1 MLEALNHI
9 KSLLRGVWNFR
20 WTGLITAAIVG
31 LLTGLL
37 AIFWPNKYEATARV
51 YVDTQSILKEVLRG
65 VAVQP
70 NGAEQ
75 VSMVSRTLI
84 SRPNVERVMLAA
96 QLNLEAVD
104 TKARDRLVDDLMKD
118 IEFKAVGNISSNL
131 FTISYKNKKAETAKT
146 VVQTLVSIF
155 VEKSLGTIRTDA
167 DQSVRFLNEQIKE
180 YEQRL
185 LLSENSLKEFKI
197 KNMGLMPGSG
207 GGDYVSRIQDMDA
220 QVRQARL
227 EVRQAENARDSIKR
241 QLTGESPTMGS
252 ADETT
257 TTSAGPR
264 RRSETDEALDSAIKR
279 LDELRSRFT
288 IEHPDV
294 IAAQRQVDQAK
305 IARDK
310 EASGVPS
317 GSGATTTTTRNAVSN
332 PVYKELRVQ
341 LADAEATV
349 ASQRVKQQEY
359 ESRLSQTRDL
369 ASSVPKVE
377 ADFTQLT
384 RDYETNRIKHQK
396 LIESRESVEI
406 SNKMSGSAGVAEI
419 RIVDPPRVSPLPVS
433 PNRFMLLVG
442 SLFLTIAAGFAAAL
456 FRDQSNPTFFD
467 VRTLRTFTGMPL
479 LGGVS
484 FVTSAIGRAKART
497 ELLAFG
503 ASTAGLLLCFALAIA
518 YFGLKQF
525 TS

>member
-9 KSLLRGVWNFR
+9 KSLLRGIWNFR
-20 WTGLITAAIVG
+20 WTGLITACIVG
-31 LLTGLL
+31 LLTALL

-104 TKARDRLVDDLMKD
+104 TRARDRLVDDLMKD

-252 ADETT
+252 GDETT

-264 RRSETDEALDSAIKR
+264 RRSETEESLDLALKR

-288 IEHPDV
+288 TEHPDV

-305 IARDK
+305 SARDK
-310 EASGVPS
+310 ESS
-317 GSGATTTTTRNAVSN
+317 GSPQGAGAITTTTRNAVSN

-341 LADAEATV
+341 LADAEATL

-359 ESRLSQTRDL
+359 ESRLLQTRDL

-377 ADFTQLT
+377 AEFTQLT
-384 RDYETNRIKHQK
+384 RDYDTNRIKHQK

-442 SLFLTIAAGFAAAL
+442 SLFLTIAAGLAAAL

-484 FVTSAIGRAKART
+484 FVTSTLGRAKARA

-503 ASTAGLLLCFALAIA
+503 ASTAGLFICFALAIA